1 MQSTDLQNVNKK
13 LETIEDE
20 LYNLKSMLIK
30 TIQQP
35 ETKRLLTLKGLLKGL
50 KVNEDEIEEAKRSL
64 FKIGA

>member
-1 MQSTDLQNVNKK
+1 MHETDLQNVNKK
-13 LETIEDE
+13 LETIEGE

-35 ETKRLLTLKGLLKGL
+35 EPKQLLTLKGLLKGL
-50 KVNEDEIEEAKRSL
+50 KVNENEIVEAKSSL